1 MSSSIVLVTY
11 ASAMDVLTTAVDA
24 MRAGRPHSNRHVL
37 AAPWGMHFA
46 DDHGAAFHVVL
57 QGSCWLLAA
66 DAAPRQLGVG
76 DVVFLHDTGPHGLAD
91 HPDSPLPAFD
101 PHRQIDSTD
110 GGTGATTV
118 LLCGAYVLDVARPHP
133 LLSAVPPVVHLPA
146 RLGRQDS
153 LHAAVEM
160 LADELSRPRQ
170 GSTGVVA
177 SLVDTL
183 LLYVLRVWFEQQAE
197 NPLADGWALALND
210 PAITRALTAIH
221 EAPEQNWTVATLA
234 ARAGLSRASFAS
246 RFSALVGRPPLSYLT
261 WWRMTLAARVLRDSD
276 KPLAAVARQVGYG
289 SDIALA
295 TAFKREFGVTPGA
308 YRRTRTI
315 DDSTSVR

>member
-1 MSSSIVLVTY
+1 
-11 ASAMDVLTTAVDA
+11 MDVLTAAVDA
-24 MRAGRPHSNRHVL
+24 MRAGRPHSTRHVL
-37 AAPWGMHFA
+37 AAPWGMRFEA
-46 DDHGAAFHVVL
+46 DYGAGFHVVL
-57 QGSCWLLAA
+57 QGACWLLPA

-76 DVVFLHDTGPHGLAD
+76 DVVFLHDAGPHGLAD
-91 HPDSPLPAFD
+91 HPNSPLRAFD
-101 PHRQIDSTD
+101 LRRQVDSGDGTD
-110 GGTGATTV
+110 GGTGTTTV

-153 LHAAVEM
+153 LHAAVEL

-177 SLVDTL
+177 SLVDML
-183 LLYVLRVWFEQQAE
+183 LLYVLRVWFEQQAAD
-197 NPLADGWALALND
+197 PLAHGWALALND

-221 EAPEQNWTVATLA
+221 EAPEQNWTVATLG
-234 ARAGLSRASFAS
+234 ARAGLSRATFAS
-246 RFSALVGRPPLSYLT
+246 RFSALVGRPPLGYLT
-261 WWRMTLAARVLRDSD
+261 WWRMTLAARALRESD

-308 YRRTRTI
+308 YRRARQ
-315 DDSTSVR
+315 